1 MADLIQQL
9 NQYKK
14 KYYTNQIL
22 KGVLISGALLL
33 TVYLSLNAF
42 EHFGRFGTAIRGVFL
57 FTFTS
62 LALFSIF
69 YWIAVPIARLTKI
82 GKQISN
88 EEASLQIGR
97 YFPNIDDKLINT
109 LQLSRMN
116 ASGNAS
122 GNAGNETNTLLAASI
137 QQKTNDLSVF
147 TFTDAVDLG
156 ENRKYLK
163 YLLPP
168 LLLLLLIFVFYREFI
183 TESSARILNYNEH
196 FAEKAPFNFLVQ
208 NKKLEA
214 FKNEDFTVSLKL
226 DGRSVPEDVYLLIGN
241 GRFKMPKA
249 KNGGF
254 EYTFNKIQKT
264 QDFTFEAAGFSSNTM
279 EINVLERPTLLNFT
293 ANLSYPAYLGKPAE
307 SLKNIGNLVVPQGT
321 QINWQLN
328 TGSAESLSFA
338 FDNEKDAQNAEKQE
352 DKSFVF
358 ARRMMASQGYQIKL
372 KNQFS
377 ENKDAI
383 SYNISVI
390 PDEFPK
396 ISMEAYQD
404 TALFN
409 FVSVGG
415 TVSDDYGLSSLRLF
429 YRITDEK
436 NPNTSYS
443 NVPIGLTGGQTAQNY
458 YFRLE
463 LDQFQLKSGQKFE
476 YFTQVWDNDGA
487 NGAKSARSGGFT
499 FKIPDNEEA
508 KKDLK
513 ESIAQTES
521 QMEKTIR
528 NAQQLQAELN
538 ELEAKLKTKKNVDF
552 NDKKQIQE
560 ILKKKKQ
567 LEEDIKKLQEL
578 NKLSNEKQDRFSPPN
593 EELQEKFKQ
602 LQKLMDNV
610 LDEKTKKLYE
620 ELEKLLEKNRNDQN
634 VLEMLDKLEN
644 KEENTQKELERAM
657 EMFKQMKYD
666 QKLDQTIKELE
677 KLAEDQEKLAEKTEK
692 NDKDFD
698 KNSKENQ
705 DKIKK
710 EKEEKAKKD
719 KENKENPDNKD
730 NKENKDNQDNKD
742 NSDKKESQES
752 LEKQQKELSEK
763 FEDIKKEME
772 DLKKQN
778 EELNNENPNP
788 DTKEDEKEVEKEQK
802 ESEQNMKEKKNKKA
816 SENQKKAA
824 KKMKEMKEKMEGA
837 QEQEEEEQ
845 NEENQETLRQ
855 ILDNLVTLSFSQE
868 QLMKDFKNINLTDPR
883 FVALAQKQLKLKDDA
898 QVIDDSLTALA
909 KREPKIESFVT
920 REMTEMKSNM
930 SQATENLKERK
941 LGVAS
946 SKQQFAMTSMN
957 NLALM
962 LSDALKDMQGSPKE
976 GEGEGKG
983 KKKGKNKSK
992 GKGKGKGKGSG
1003 GKMSDLQKELSKQLG
1018 EIKKGGATGQQ
1029 LSEQLAKMAAKQE
1042 SLRKMLEEMSK
1053 KGEFG
1058 KNGGGDKIKEAI
1070 KQMEKNEDDLVNKRL
1085 TDELVKRQKEIETR
1099 LLEAENSKRER
1110 DQEEKRKGETS
1121 KVLEKSVP
1129 KNLQQYNK
1137 SKNKQTELLKS
1148 TPASLSPY
1156 YRKEVDKYFE
1166 KIK

>member
-1 MADLIQQL
+1 MSNLIQQL

-33 TVYLSLNAF
+33 TAYLSLNAF
-42 EHFGRFGTAIRGVFL
+42 EHFGRFGTVIRGAFL
-57 FTFTS
+57 FTFVS

-69 YWIAVPIARLTKI
+69 YWIAVPVARLTKI
-82 GKQISN
+82 GKRISD

-109 LQLSRMN
+109 LQLSRMSTSN
-116 ASGNAS
+116 DN
-122 GNAGNETNTLLAASI
+122 NTLLAASI

-156 ENRKYLK
+156 ENKKYLK

-168 LLLLLLIFVFYREFI
+168 LLLLLLIFAFYREFI

-196 FAEKAPFNFLVQ
+196 FAEKAPFNFLLQ

-214 FKNEDFTVSLKL
+214 FKNEDFTVTLKL
-226 DGRSVPEDVYLLIGN
+226 DGRSVPEDVYLLVGN
-241 GRFKMPKA
+241 GRFKMPKT

-328 TGSAESLSFA
+328 TGSAESLEFA
-338 FDNEKDAQNAEKQE
+338 FDNEKAAQSAEKQE
-352 DKSFVF
+352 DKSFTF

-383 SYNISVI
+383 TYNISVI

-463 LDQFQLKSGQKFE
+463 LGQFQLKSGQKFE

-677 KLAEDQEKLAEKTEK
+677 KLAEEQEKLAEKTEK
-692 NDKDFD
+692 NDKNFD

-705 DKIKK
+705 DKAKTEKVERAKK
-710 EKEEKAKKD
+710 EKDNKDNKDNSDKDSKENQDKKD
-719 KENKENPDNKD
+719 KENQE
-730 NKENKDNQDNKD
+730 

-778 EELNNENPNP
+778 EELNNENPTP
-788 DTKEDEKEVEKEQK
+788 DTKEEEKEVEKEQK

-824 KKMKEMKEKMEGA
+824 KKMKEMQEKMEGA

-868 QLMKDFKNINLTDPR
+868 QLMKDFKNINLADPR
-883 FVALAQKQLKLKDDA
+883 FIALAQKQLKLRDDA
-898 QVIDDSLTALA
+898 QIIDDSLTALA

-920 REMTEMKSNM
+920 REMTEMKANM
-930 SQATENLKERK
+930 NQATENLKERK
-941 LGVAS
+941 IGTAS

-962 LSDALKDMQGSPKE
+962 LSDALKDMQGSPKDDA
-976 GEGEGKG
+976 GEGKG
-983 KKKGKNKSK
+983 KKSGKKKSK
-992 GKGKGKGKGSG
+992 GKGKGKGKGDS
-1003 GKMSDLQKELSKQLG
+1003 KMSDLQKELSKQLG

-1099 LLEAENSKRER
+1099 LLEAEKSQRER

-1129 KNLQQYNK
+1129 KNLQQYSKN
-1137 SKNKQTELLKS
+1137 KNKQTELLKS
-1148 TPASLSPY
+1148 VPPSLSPY